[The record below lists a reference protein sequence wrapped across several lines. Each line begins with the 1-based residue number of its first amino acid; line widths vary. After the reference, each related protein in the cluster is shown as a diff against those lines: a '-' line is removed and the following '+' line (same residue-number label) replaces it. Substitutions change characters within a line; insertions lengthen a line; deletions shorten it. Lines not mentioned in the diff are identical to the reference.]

1 MVASAGGLSSGPP
14 HFLRDGGQVKAKGPV
29 TRQRP
34 TRHPGQRPSPAAAEE
49 EQVLHGRDGGAGVLA
64 SDQVAVQ
71 HHVHGV
77 RLAGCRRPP
86 GAQASGH
93 VLGQLPRPSRTCP
106 PRPGTRGQ
114 GLAPEVLWTLS
125 PCRRPWPG
133 PPLTTEAGPR
143 VLHEVLH
150 DQRQVGEAGRPDELV
165 HGRLRGKGTQAQRAT
180 PATWGLLRV
189 EGPQQGP
196 GLRLSRRGVA

>member
-34 TRHPGQRPSPAAAEE
+34 TCHPGQGPSPAAAEE

-93 VLGQLPRPSRTCP
+93 VLGQLLRPSRTCP
-106 PRPGTRGQ
+106 PGPGTRGQ

-125 PCRRPWPG
+125 PCRRAWPG

-150 DQRQVGEAGRPDELV
+150 DQGQVGEAGRPDELV
-165 HGRLRGKGTQAQRAT
+165 YTEGCGERAPRLRG
-180 PATWGLLRV
+180 P
-189 EGPQQGP
+189 
-196 GLRLSRRGVA
+196 RLPRGGC